1 MLNWVT
7 CMCLFENSAGFARLL
22 VQQLNERTRNLLATI
37 DATACTMQRFGSAT
51 IWREPPM
58 EGKGLITNRRG
69 NNRILDLEK
78 LVRFKE

>member
-1 MLNWVT
+1 MHYATVRVGHHL
-7 CMCLFENSAGFARLL
+7 AGASLL
-22 VQQLNERTRNLLATI
+22 L
-37 DATACTMQRFGSAT
+37 
-51 IWREPPM
+51 